1 MCYNK
6 TRQQENTPTRK
17 DGTYHDEEAA
27 QQALIDNGA
36 ATRTLTIR
44 YESSRYGETARRETV
59 KATLPDLGD
68 GHATFRAGRDTYVIA
83 NNAIY
88 VAQTHNINEP
98 HWNRQADELHETFY
112 MGAKDKAEA
121 VSEAYDNEYSN
132 SVVVNG
138 LVARA
143 IDKTLYAHLTNDG
156 SIHVVDDLDTV
167 GDYSSSEYV
176 RVISQM
182 IGSWRVPLAYAAHL
196 RNAYREYMHSHGV
209 DGDLRDDETAT
220 IPFDNETVEAALA
233 VNAESA
239 QWSVDTG
246 VYVPT
251 IEEMNAADALREAF
265 RGVEGG
271 YGKVNSLATARRI
284 SEALAT
290 YEETRNGAT
299 TL

>member
-1 MCYNK
+1 MMK
-6 TRQQENTPTRK
+6 KQPTVTQQK
-17 DGTYHDEEAA
+17 
-27 QQALIDNGA
+27 LIDNGA
-36 ATRTLTIR
+36 ATRALTIR

-98 HWNRQADELHETFY
+98 HWNRQADELHESFY
-112 MGAKDKAEA
+112 MGAYDDKAEA
-121 VSEAYDNEYSN
+121 VSEAYDNTYSN
-132 SVVVNG
+132 SVIVNG

-167 GDYSSSEYV
+167 GDYSGGEYV
-176 RVISQM
+176 RVTSQK
-182 IGSWRVPLAYAAHL
+182 IGSWRVPLIHAAKL
-196 RNAYREYMHSHGV
+196 RDAYRQRMNSYGV
-209 DGDLRDDETAT
+209 DGDLRDDKTAN
-220 IPFDNETVEAALA
+220 IPFNDETVEAALA
-233 VNAESA
+233 ANAESA
-239 QWSVDTG
+239 QWGIDTG

-251 IEEMNAADALREAF
+251 IQEMDAADALRAAF

-284 SEALAT
+284 AEALAT
-290 YEETRNGAT
+290 YDAARENVTI
-299 TL
+299 L

>member
-1 MCYNK
+1 MMK
-6 TRQQENTPTRK
+6 KQPT
-17 DGTYHDEEAA
+17 AA

-36 ATRTLTIR
+36 AERTITIR
-44 YESSRYGETARRETV
+44 YESSRYGDKARRETV
-59 KATLPDLGD
+59 KATMPDLGD

-112 MGAKDKAEA
+112 MDAKDKADA
-121 VSEAYDNEYSN
+121 VSEAYDNTYSN
-132 SVVVNG
+132 SVIVNG
-138 LVARA
+138 LVASA
-143 IDKTLYAHLTNDG
+143 IDKALYAHLTNDG

-167 GDYSSSEYV
+167 GDYSGGEYV
-176 RVISQM
+176 RVTSQM

-196 RNAYREYMHSHGV
+196 RAAYCEYMRSHGV

-239 QWSVDTG
+239 QWGVDTG

-271 YGKVNSLATARRI
+271 YNRVNSLATARRI
-284 SEALAT
+284 ADALAT
-290 YEETRNGAT
+290 YDAARENVAI
-299 TL
+299 L